1 MPETWEI
8 SAEHVAVAWLKAL
21 NTLAGTAVATT
32 VPQASSW
39 PLVGTSRV
47 FLQALGTGGGTVG
60 DTPYHRDV
68 VSVDSWATK
77 DNSDRP
83 PLGIA
88 MQLALKV
95 WGAGYSPG
103 NLGLLEV
110 FREGASLG
118 WVSVDSVRPIS
129 AHPRRIPDQDTSRA
143 HYSLDIE
150 ISWTTQEGS

>member
-1 MPETWEI
+1 MPNLPSTE
-8 SAEHVAVAWLKAL
+8 AVAVAWLKAL
-21 NTLAGTAVATT
+21 NTVAGTAVATT
-32 VPQASSW
+32 VPAVSAW
-39 PLVGTSRV
+39 PIVNTGTGMSRIFV
-47 FLQALGTGGGTVG
+47 QVLGTGGGTVG

-88 MQLALKV
+88 MQCLLRV

-110 FREGASLG
+110 DGA

-129 AHPRRIPDQDTSRA
+129 AHPRRIPDQDQSRA
-143 HYSLDIE
+143 HYSLDME